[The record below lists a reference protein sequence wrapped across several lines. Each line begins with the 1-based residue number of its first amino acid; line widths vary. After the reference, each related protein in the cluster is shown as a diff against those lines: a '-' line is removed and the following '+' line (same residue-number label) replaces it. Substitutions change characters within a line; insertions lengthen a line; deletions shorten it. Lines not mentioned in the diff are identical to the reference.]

1 MNSGRFAVSM
11 HILTLLARENRILS
25 SGYIAN
31 SININPVLVR
41 KEIVNLRNHRLID
54 SREGKYGGSRLARPA
69 QRIFLSDIYRAV
81 RPGTILGHSKN
92 KPNPKC
98 PVGRQINRHLNALY
112 TAAENALMAN
122 LEKTTLSDFV
132 RRFK

>member
-1 MNSGRFAVSM
+1 MSSGRFAVSI

-41 KEIVNLRNHRLID
+41 KEIANLRGHGLIE

-69 QRIFLSDIYRAV
+69 QRILLSDIYRAV

-112 TAAENALMAN
+112 AAAENALLAN
-122 LEKTTLSDFV
+122 LEKTTLADFA